1 MCAQKLMLVQA
12 SFLGH
17 HSGKSHLPC
26 LITLSMQEFP
36 LVNEVDDLDSTL
48 GAQRTPA
55 RNGCLLAIRN
65 LFTVQLR
72 EEEQLQGGGRRSSTP
87 LFWDMHPPV
96 QDKTLPMLPP
106 GDPAPPL
113 RLADRRGRLETRSPA
128 ETRPPA
134 TKKPPK
140 RAISWSEDQ
149 INRLQKDNRELRQKI
164 LDQKRTDVEKDETI
178 AFLTQQNAQYR
189 QEIDRRTDMTQFAN
203 NIIVAVQDFQE
214 AQSRQST
221 NSSDYGAIPAS
232 EGRDSGTMG
241 DMLSDII
248 RIYSQI

>member
-1 MCAQKLMLVQA
+1 
-12 SFLGH
+12 
-17 HSGKSHLPC
+17 
-26 LITLSMQEFP
+26 MQEFP
-36 LVNEVDDLDSTL
+36 LVNEVAHLDSTL
-48 GAQRTPA
+48 GTQRTQA
-55 RNGCLLAIRN
+55 RNGCLLALRN
-65 LFTVQLR
+65 LFTVQSR
-72 EEEQLQGGGRRSSTP
+72 EEEQLEGGGRHSSAP

-96 QDKTLPMLPP
+96 QNKTLPTLPP

-113 RLADRRGRLETRSPA
+113 PLADRRGRLETRSPVEA
-128 ETRPPA
+128 RPPA

-189 QEIDRRTDMTQFAN
+189 QEIEQKTSVTHFAN
-203 NIIVAVQDFQE
+203 SIIIAVQDFQE
-214 AQSRQST
+214 GQSRQSAS
-221 NSSDYGAIPAS
+221 SSDYGAIPAS
-232 EGRDSGTMG
+232 QCRDSGTMG